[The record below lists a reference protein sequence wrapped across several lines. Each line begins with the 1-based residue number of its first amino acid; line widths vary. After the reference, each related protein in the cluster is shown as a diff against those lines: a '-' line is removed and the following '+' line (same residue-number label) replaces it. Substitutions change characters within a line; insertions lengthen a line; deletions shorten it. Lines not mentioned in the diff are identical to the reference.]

1 MQIQIHISEDIVNE
15 NDITIIKLLEVSLLF
30 EKEVEK
36 IRNKFNINEGSFHL
50 YSENLNKYKKP
61 IKEAFKS
68 IKDDY
73 KEKLKDKKLQEEVTS
88 LCQKFNLDE
97 RWYSAIAEIVLFSS
111 VTNLND
117 EIYCWVSKNY
127 DKHILISSPSIMI
140 SIPSDTSKEK
150 IIQWI
155 RNNWGK
161 YRQEAQLNSVLKK
174 QKGIPLFDFIEFD
187 QEIIK
192 MHERQNMNP
201 HQISLVMEKK
211 YENSKSKWE
220 QKVNEKMI
228 EQRLKRYKKLFN
240 LK

>member
-1 MQIQIHISEDIVNE
+1 MQIHIHISEDVVNE
-15 NDITIIKLLEVSLLF
+15 NDITIIKLLEVSLSF
-30 EKEVEK
+30 EEEVSR
-36 IRNKFNINEGSFHL
+36 IRKKFKINENAFG
-50 YSENLNKYKKP
+50 LNHEP
-61 IKEAFKS
+61 IGTWREP
-68 IKDDY
+68 Y
-73 KEKLKDKKLQEEVTS
+73 KETGFFLRDKQLIQLQNKKLQEEITS

-155 RNNWGK
+155 RNNWEK